1 MSIGEYGKLSIE
13 RKKMQ
18 AEGVMPEWFS
28 TGGWQLFKDRYLY
41 QADNPKQQYERI
53 AATLSKHTPDP
64 EEFKTIFFDLLW
76 KGWLSPSTPV
86 LSNTGTER
94 GLPVS
99 CAGNYTS
106 DNIYDIFDSRKEV
119 ALLTKHGFG
128 TASYL
133 GDLRGRGDTISVGG
147 KAAGLMPVIDLQ
159 SSDMEYVSQGGV
171 RRGSWAGYLDI
182 SHKDFFEV
190 DNKLATKPDG
200 LNIGYVWYDS
210 DTLKMK
216 TDDEDMT
223 KRWQSFLKT
232 KMITGK
238 GYLWFADKANRK
250 APQMYKDK
258 GLKVRTSQLC
268 VAPETLIYTDR
279 GHEVI
284 SELVGEKVNVWNGKE
299 FSEVEIVQTSK
310 ASELVTV
317 NTSDG
322 FSLDCTPHHKF
333 YIQEGGRRD
342 GAVIEVAA
350 SQLKSG
356 DKLIKVETPVIEG
369 VEVLDKPWQNGFFT
383 GDGCTVGSKSRV
395 YLYGEKQSLVN
406 NFTDVTSVYSQED
419 RTYFYVGG
427 LKDKFF
433 IPDATYTI
441 ESRVKWFEG
450 LLDSDGC
457 VARNGKSQ
465 TLQIASAEEG
475 FLESVQLMLQ
485 TLGVQAKVVSAVEG
499 GSRSLPAN
507 DGSGERKLFNCRKAV
522 RLLIGGMG
530 IVKLVELG
538 LSPKRLEITK
548 HIPNRDARGFV
559 RVSSVEYKGR
569 VDATYCFTE
578 PKRHM
583 GVFNGLLTGQ
593 CNEISLMC
601 DKDHT
606 FTCVLSSMN
615 LAKWDEWKDTDA
627 VYYATIFLDAV
638 CQEFLNKAK
647 NIKGLEK
654 AVAFTKKSRALGLG
668 VAGYHTYLIDSGI
681 PFNSFQAQHFNRT
694 MSKKLKDDSLKAS
707 QWLAGV
713 WGEPEWCKGY
723 GVANTH
729 RLAIAPTKSTALIM
743 GGVSEGINPVVA
755 YVFTQR
761 SAGGE
766 ISRVDPSLLKV
777 MKAKGVYNK
786 KNIEEIA
793 DAMGSVQGVSWLS
806 DEEKEVFKTAFEI
819 DQYAILKQAED
830 RGKNL
835 CQWQSLNLFFSAKED
850 EGHISK
856 VHQYAV
862 ESEDILGLYYV
873 YSMADVQASNDKD
886 ECVACQ

>member
-1 MSIGEYGKLSIE
+1 MSIGEYGKLSVD

-216 TDDEDMT
+216 TGDEDMT

-258 GLKVRTSQLC
+258 GLKVRTSQL
-268 VAPETLIYTDR
+268 
-279 GHEVI
+279 
-284 SELVGEKVNVWNGKE
+284 
-299 FSEVEIVQTSK
+299 
-310 ASELVTV
+310 
-317 NTSDG
+317 
-322 FSLDCTPHHKF
+322 
-333 YIQEGGRRD
+333 
-342 GAVIEVAA
+342 
-350 SQLKSG
+350 
-356 DKLIKVETPVIEG
+356 
-369 VEVLDKPWQNGFFT
+369 
-383 GDGCTVGSKSRV
+383 
-395 YLYGEKQSLVN
+395 
-406 NFTDVTSVYSQED
+406 
-419 RTYFYVGG
+419 
-427 LKDKFF
+427 
-433 IPDATYTI
+433 
-441 ESRVKWFEG
+441 
-450 LLDSDGC
+450 
-457 VARNGKSQ
+457 
-465 TLQIASAEEG
+465 
-475 FLESVQLMLQ
+475 
-485 TLGVQAKVVSAVEG
+485 
-499 GSRSLPAN
+499 
-507 DGSGERKLFNCRKAV
+507 
-522 RLLIGGMG
+522 
-530 IVKLVELG
+530 
-538 LSPKRLEITK
+538 
-548 HIPNRDARGFV
+548 
-559 RVSSVEYKGR
+559 
-569 VDATYCFTE
+569 
-578 PKRHM
+578 
-583 GVFNGLLTGQ
+583 

-806 DEEKEVFKTAFEI
+806 EEEKEVFKTAFEI

>member
-1 MSIGEYGKLSIE
+1 MSIGEYGKLSVE

-216 TDDEDMT
+216 TGDEDMT

-258 GLKVRTSQLC
+258 GLKVRTSQL
-268 VAPETLIYTDR
+268 
-279 GHEVI
+279 
-284 SELVGEKVNVWNGKE
+284 
-299 FSEVEIVQTSK
+299 
-310 ASELVTV
+310 
-317 NTSDG
+317 
-322 FSLDCTPHHKF
+322 
-333 YIQEGGRRD
+333 
-342 GAVIEVAA
+342 
-350 SQLKSG
+350 
-356 DKLIKVETPVIEG
+356 
-369 VEVLDKPWQNGFFT
+369 
-383 GDGCTVGSKSRV
+383 
-395 YLYGEKQSLVN
+395 
-406 NFTDVTSVYSQED
+406 
-419 RTYFYVGG
+419 
-427 LKDKFF
+427 
-433 IPDATYTI
+433 
-441 ESRVKWFEG
+441 
-450 LLDSDGC
+450 
-457 VARNGKSQ
+457 
-465 TLQIASAEEG
+465 
-475 FLESVQLMLQ
+475 
-485 TLGVQAKVVSAVEG
+485 
-499 GSRSLPAN
+499 
-507 DGSGERKLFNCRKAV
+507 
-522 RLLIGGMG
+522 
-530 IVKLVELG
+530 
-538 LSPKRLEITK
+538 
-548 HIPNRDARGFV
+548 
-559 RVSSVEYKGR
+559 
-569 VDATYCFTE
+569 
-578 PKRHM
+578 
-583 GVFNGLLTGQ
+583 

-654 AVAFTKKSRALGLG
+654 AIAFTKKSRALGLG

-694 MSKKLKDDSLKAS
+694 MSKKLKDDSLRAS

-806 DEEKEVFKTAFEI
+806 EEEKEVFKTAFEI

>member
-1 MSIGEYGKLSIE
+1 MSIGEYGKLSVE

-216 TDDEDMT
+216 TGDEDMT

-258 GLKVRTSQLC
+258 GLKVRTSQL
-268 VAPETLIYTDR
+268 
-279 GHEVI
+279 
-284 SELVGEKVNVWNGKE
+284 
-299 FSEVEIVQTSK
+299 
-310 ASELVTV
+310 
-317 NTSDG
+317 
-322 FSLDCTPHHKF
+322 
-333 YIQEGGRRD
+333 
-342 GAVIEVAA
+342 
-350 SQLKSG
+350 
-356 DKLIKVETPVIEG
+356 
-369 VEVLDKPWQNGFFT
+369 
-383 GDGCTVGSKSRV
+383 
-395 YLYGEKQSLVN
+395 
-406 NFTDVTSVYSQED
+406 
-419 RTYFYVGG
+419 
-427 LKDKFF
+427 
-433 IPDATYTI
+433 
-441 ESRVKWFEG
+441 
-450 LLDSDGC
+450 
-457 VARNGKSQ
+457 
-465 TLQIASAEEG
+465 
-475 FLESVQLMLQ
+475 
-485 TLGVQAKVVSAVEG
+485 
-499 GSRSLPAN
+499 
-507 DGSGERKLFNCRKAV
+507 
-522 RLLIGGMG
+522 
-530 IVKLVELG
+530 
-538 LSPKRLEITK
+538 
-548 HIPNRDARGFV
+548 
-559 RVSSVEYKGR
+559 
-569 VDATYCFTE
+569 
-578 PKRHM
+578 
-583 GVFNGLLTGQ
+583 

-654 AVAFTKKSRALGLG
+654 AIAFTKKSRALGLG

-694 MSKKLKDDSLKAS
+694 ISKKLKDDSLRAS

-806 DEEKEVFKTAFEI
+806 EEEKEVFKTAFEI

-850 EGHISK
+850 ECHISK

>member
-28 TGGWQLFKDRYLY
+28 TGGCQLFKDRYLY

-216 TDDEDMT
+216 TGDEDMT

-258 GLKVRTSQLC
+258 GLKVRTSQL
-268 VAPETLIYTDR
+268 
-279 GHEVI
+279 
-284 SELVGEKVNVWNGKE
+284 
-299 FSEVEIVQTSK
+299 
-310 ASELVTV
+310 
-317 NTSDG
+317 
-322 FSLDCTPHHKF
+322 
-333 YIQEGGRRD
+333 
-342 GAVIEVAA
+342 
-350 SQLKSG
+350 
-356 DKLIKVETPVIEG
+356 
-369 VEVLDKPWQNGFFT
+369 
-383 GDGCTVGSKSRV
+383 
-395 YLYGEKQSLVN
+395 
-406 NFTDVTSVYSQED
+406 
-419 RTYFYVGG
+419 
-427 LKDKFF
+427 
-433 IPDATYTI
+433 
-441 ESRVKWFEG
+441 
-450 LLDSDGC
+450 
-457 VARNGKSQ
+457 
-465 TLQIASAEEG
+465 
-475 FLESVQLMLQ
+475 
-485 TLGVQAKVVSAVEG
+485 
-499 GSRSLPAN
+499 
-507 DGSGERKLFNCRKAV
+507 
-522 RLLIGGMG
+522 
-530 IVKLVELG
+530 
-538 LSPKRLEITK
+538 
-548 HIPNRDARGFV
+548 
-559 RVSSVEYKGR
+559 
-569 VDATYCFTE
+569 
-578 PKRHM
+578 
-583 GVFNGLLTGQ
+583 

-862 ESEDILGLYYV
+862 ESEEILGLYYV

>member
-1 MSIGEYGKLSIE
+1 MSIGEYGKLSVE

-216 TDDEDMT
+216 TGDEDMT

-258 GLKVRTSQLC
+258 GLKVRTSQL
-268 VAPETLIYTDR
+268 
-279 GHEVI
+279 
-284 SELVGEKVNVWNGKE
+284 
-299 FSEVEIVQTSK
+299 
-310 ASELVTV
+310 
-317 NTSDG
+317 
-322 FSLDCTPHHKF
+322 
-333 YIQEGGRRD
+333 
-342 GAVIEVAA
+342 
-350 SQLKSG
+350 
-356 DKLIKVETPVIEG
+356 
-369 VEVLDKPWQNGFFT
+369 
-383 GDGCTVGSKSRV
+383 
-395 YLYGEKQSLVN
+395 
-406 NFTDVTSVYSQED
+406 
-419 RTYFYVGG
+419 
-427 LKDKFF
+427 
-433 IPDATYTI
+433 
-441 ESRVKWFEG
+441 
-450 LLDSDGC
+450 
-457 VARNGKSQ
+457 
-465 TLQIASAEEG
+465 
-475 FLESVQLMLQ
+475 
-485 TLGVQAKVVSAVEG
+485 
-499 GSRSLPAN
+499 
-507 DGSGERKLFNCRKAV
+507 
-522 RLLIGGMG
+522 
-530 IVKLVELG
+530 
-538 LSPKRLEITK
+538 
-548 HIPNRDARGFV
+548 
-559 RVSSVEYKGR
+559 
-569 VDATYCFTE
+569 
-578 PKRHM
+578 
-583 GVFNGLLTGQ
+583 

-654 AVAFTKKSRALGLG
+654 AIAFTKKSRALGLG

-694 MSKKLKDDSLKAS
+694 MSKKLKDDSLRAS

-766 ISRVDPSLLKV
+766 ISRVDPILLKV

-806 DEEKEVFKTAFEI
+806 EEEKEVFKTAFEI

>member
-1 MSIGEYGKLSIE
+1 MSIGEYGKLSVE

-216 TDDEDMT
+216 TGDEDMT

-258 GLKVRTSQLC
+258 GLKVRTSQL
-268 VAPETLIYTDR
+268 
-279 GHEVI
+279 
-284 SELVGEKVNVWNGKE
+284 
-299 FSEVEIVQTSK
+299 
-310 ASELVTV
+310 
-317 NTSDG
+317 
-322 FSLDCTPHHKF
+322 
-333 YIQEGGRRD
+333 
-342 GAVIEVAA
+342 
-350 SQLKSG
+350 
-356 DKLIKVETPVIEG
+356 
-369 VEVLDKPWQNGFFT
+369 
-383 GDGCTVGSKSRV
+383 
-395 YLYGEKQSLVN
+395 
-406 NFTDVTSVYSQED
+406 
-419 RTYFYVGG
+419 
-427 LKDKFF
+427 
-433 IPDATYTI
+433 
-441 ESRVKWFEG
+441 
-450 LLDSDGC
+450 
-457 VARNGKSQ
+457 
-465 TLQIASAEEG
+465 
-475 FLESVQLMLQ
+475 
-485 TLGVQAKVVSAVEG
+485 
-499 GSRSLPAN
+499 
-507 DGSGERKLFNCRKAV
+507 
-522 RLLIGGMG
+522 
-530 IVKLVELG
+530 
-538 LSPKRLEITK
+538 
-548 HIPNRDARGFV
+548 
-559 RVSSVEYKGR
+559 
-569 VDATYCFTE
+569 
-578 PKRHM
+578 
-583 GVFNGLLTGQ
+583 

-806 DEEKEVFKTAFEI
+806 EEEKEVFKTAFEI

>member
-1 MSIGEYGKLSIE
+1 MSIGEYGKLSVE

-216 TDDEDMT
+216 TGDEDMT

-258 GLKVRTSQLC
+258 GLKVRTSQL
-268 VAPETLIYTDR
+268 
-279 GHEVI
+279 
-284 SELVGEKVNVWNGKE
+284 
-299 FSEVEIVQTSK
+299 
-310 ASELVTV
+310 
-317 NTSDG
+317 
-322 FSLDCTPHHKF
+322 
-333 YIQEGGRRD
+333 
-342 GAVIEVAA
+342 
-350 SQLKSG
+350 
-356 DKLIKVETPVIEG
+356 
-369 VEVLDKPWQNGFFT
+369 
-383 GDGCTVGSKSRV
+383 
-395 YLYGEKQSLVN
+395 
-406 NFTDVTSVYSQED
+406 
-419 RTYFYVGG
+419 
-427 LKDKFF
+427 
-433 IPDATYTI
+433 
-441 ESRVKWFEG
+441 
-450 LLDSDGC
+450 
-457 VARNGKSQ
+457 
-465 TLQIASAEEG
+465 
-475 FLESVQLMLQ
+475 
-485 TLGVQAKVVSAVEG
+485 
-499 GSRSLPAN
+499 
-507 DGSGERKLFNCRKAV
+507 
-522 RLLIGGMG
+522 
-530 IVKLVELG
+530 
-538 LSPKRLEITK
+538 
-548 HIPNRDARGFV
+548 
-559 RVSSVEYKGR
+559 
-569 VDATYCFTE
+569 
-578 PKRHM
+578 
-583 GVFNGLLTGQ
+583 

-654 AVAFTKKSRALGLG
+654 AIAFTKKSRALGLG

-806 DEEKEVFKTAFEI
+806 EEEKEVFKTAFEI

>member
-1 MSIGEYGKLSIE
+1 MSIGEYGKLSVE

-216 TDDEDMT
+216 TGDEDMT

-250 APQMYKDK
+250 SPQMYKDK

-268 VAPETLIYTDR
+268 
-279 GHEVI
+279 
-284 SELVGEKVNVWNGKE
+284 S
-299 FSEVEIVQTSK
+299 
-310 ASELVTV
+310 
-317 NTSDG
+317 
-322 FSLDCTPHHKF
+322 
-333 YIQEGGRRD
+333 
-342 GAVIEVAA
+342 
-350 SQLKSG
+350 
-356 DKLIKVETPVIEG
+356 
-369 VEVLDKPWQNGFFT
+369 
-383 GDGCTVGSKSRV
+383 
-395 YLYGEKQSLVN
+395 
-406 NFTDVTSVYSQED
+406 
-419 RTYFYVGG
+419 
-427 LKDKFF
+427 
-433 IPDATYTI
+433 
-441 ESRVKWFEG
+441 
-450 LLDSDGC
+450 
-457 VARNGKSQ
+457 
-465 TLQIASAEEG
+465 
-475 FLESVQLMLQ
+475 
-485 TLGVQAKVVSAVEG
+485 
-499 GSRSLPAN
+499 
-507 DGSGERKLFNCRKAV
+507 
-522 RLLIGGMG
+522 
-530 IVKLVELG
+530 
-538 LSPKRLEITK
+538 
-548 HIPNRDARGFV
+548 
-559 RVSSVEYKGR
+559 
-569 VDATYCFTE
+569 
-578 PKRHM
+578 
-583 GVFNGLLTGQ
+583 
-593 CNEISLMC
+593 EISLMC

-654 AVAFTKKSRALGLG
+654 AIAFTKKSRALGLG

-806 DEEKEVFKTAFEI
+806 EEEKEVFKTAFEI

>member
-1 MSIGEYGKLSIE
+1 MSIGEYGKLSVE

-216 TDDEDMT
+216 TGDEDMT

-258 GLKVRTSQLC
+258 GLKVRTSQL
-268 VAPETLIYTDR
+268 
-279 GHEVI
+279 
-284 SELVGEKVNVWNGKE
+284 
-299 FSEVEIVQTSK
+299 
-310 ASELVTV
+310 
-317 NTSDG
+317 
-322 FSLDCTPHHKF
+322 
-333 YIQEGGRRD
+333 
-342 GAVIEVAA
+342 
-350 SQLKSG
+350 
-356 DKLIKVETPVIEG
+356 
-369 VEVLDKPWQNGFFT
+369 
-383 GDGCTVGSKSRV
+383 
-395 YLYGEKQSLVN
+395 
-406 NFTDVTSVYSQED
+406 
-419 RTYFYVGG
+419 
-427 LKDKFF
+427 
-433 IPDATYTI
+433 
-441 ESRVKWFEG
+441 
-450 LLDSDGC
+450 
-457 VARNGKSQ
+457 
-465 TLQIASAEEG
+465 
-475 FLESVQLMLQ
+475 
-485 TLGVQAKVVSAVEG
+485 
-499 GSRSLPAN
+499 
-507 DGSGERKLFNCRKAV
+507 
-522 RLLIGGMG
+522 
-530 IVKLVELG
+530 
-538 LSPKRLEITK
+538 
-548 HIPNRDARGFV
+548 
-559 RVSSVEYKGR
+559 
-569 VDATYCFTE
+569 
-578 PKRHM
+578 
-583 GVFNGLLTGQ
+583 

-654 AVAFTKKSRALGLG
+654 AIAFTKKSRALGLG

-786 KNIEEIA
+786 KNIDEIA

>member
-1 MSIGEYGKLSIE
+1 MSIGEYGKLSVE

-216 TDDEDMT
+216 TGDEDMT

-258 GLKVRTSQLC
+258 GLKVRTSQL
-268 VAPETLIYTDR
+268 
-279 GHEVI
+279 
-284 SELVGEKVNVWNGKE
+284 
-299 FSEVEIVQTSK
+299 
-310 ASELVTV
+310 
-317 NTSDG
+317 
-322 FSLDCTPHHKF
+322 
-333 YIQEGGRRD
+333 
-342 GAVIEVAA
+342 
-350 SQLKSG
+350 
-356 DKLIKVETPVIEG
+356 
-369 VEVLDKPWQNGFFT
+369 
-383 GDGCTVGSKSRV
+383 
-395 YLYGEKQSLVN
+395 
-406 NFTDVTSVYSQED
+406 
-419 RTYFYVGG
+419 
-427 LKDKFF
+427 
-433 IPDATYTI
+433 
-441 ESRVKWFEG
+441 
-450 LLDSDGC
+450 
-457 VARNGKSQ
+457 
-465 TLQIASAEEG
+465 
-475 FLESVQLMLQ
+475 
-485 TLGVQAKVVSAVEG
+485 
-499 GSRSLPAN
+499 
-507 DGSGERKLFNCRKAV
+507 
-522 RLLIGGMG
+522 
-530 IVKLVELG
+530 
-538 LSPKRLEITK
+538 
-548 HIPNRDARGFV
+548 
-559 RVSSVEYKGR
+559 
-569 VDATYCFTE
+569 
-578 PKRHM
+578 
-583 GVFNGLLTGQ
+583 

>member
-1 MSIGEYGKLSIE
+1 MSIGEYGKLSVE

-216 TDDEDMT
+216 TGDEDMT

-258 GLKVRTSQLC
+258 GLKVRTSQL
-268 VAPETLIYTDR
+268 
-279 GHEVI
+279 
-284 SELVGEKVNVWNGKE
+284 
-299 FSEVEIVQTSK
+299 
-310 ASELVTV
+310 
-317 NTSDG
+317 
-322 FSLDCTPHHKF
+322 
-333 YIQEGGRRD
+333 
-342 GAVIEVAA
+342 
-350 SQLKSG
+350 
-356 DKLIKVETPVIEG
+356 
-369 VEVLDKPWQNGFFT
+369 
-383 GDGCTVGSKSRV
+383 
-395 YLYGEKQSLVN
+395 
-406 NFTDVTSVYSQED
+406 
-419 RTYFYVGG
+419 
-427 LKDKFF
+427 
-433 IPDATYTI
+433 
-441 ESRVKWFEG
+441 
-450 LLDSDGC
+450 
-457 VARNGKSQ
+457 
-465 TLQIASAEEG
+465 
-475 FLESVQLMLQ
+475 
-485 TLGVQAKVVSAVEG
+485 
-499 GSRSLPAN
+499 
-507 DGSGERKLFNCRKAV
+507 
-522 RLLIGGMG
+522 
-530 IVKLVELG
+530 
-538 LSPKRLEITK
+538 
-548 HIPNRDARGFV
+548 
-559 RVSSVEYKGR
+559 
-569 VDATYCFTE
+569 
-578 PKRHM
+578 
-583 GVFNGLLTGQ
+583 

-654 AVAFTKKSRALGLG
+654 AIAFTKKSRALGLG

-694 MSKKLKDDSLKAS
+694 MSKKLKDDSLRAS

>member
-1 MSIGEYGKLSIE
+1 
-13 RKKMQ
+13 
-18 AEGVMPEWFS
+18 
-28 TGGWQLFKDRYLY
+28 
-41 QADNPKQQYERI
+41 
-53 AATLSKHTPDP
+53 
-64 EEFKTIFFDLLW
+64 
-76 KGWLSPSTPV
+76 
-86 LSNTGTER
+86 
-94 GLPVS
+94 
-99 CAGNYTS
+99 
-106 DNIYDIFDSRKEV
+106 
-119 ALLTKHGFG
+119 
-128 TASYL
+128 
-133 GDLRGRGDTISVGG
+133 
-147 KAAGLMPVIDLQ
+147 
-159 SSDMEYVSQGGV
+159 
-171 RRGSWAGYLDI
+171 
-182 SHKDFFEV
+182 
-190 DNKLATKPDG
+190 
-200 LNIGYVWYDS
+200 
-210 DTLKMK
+210 
-216 TDDEDMT
+216 
-223 KRWQSFLKT
+223 
-232 KMITGK
+232 MITGK

-258 GLKVRTSQLC
+258 GLKVRTSQL
-268 VAPETLIYTDR
+268 
-279 GHEVI
+279 
-284 SELVGEKVNVWNGKE
+284 
-299 FSEVEIVQTSK
+299 
-310 ASELVTV
+310 
-317 NTSDG
+317 
-322 FSLDCTPHHKF
+322 
-333 YIQEGGRRD
+333 
-342 GAVIEVAA
+342 
-350 SQLKSG
+350 
-356 DKLIKVETPVIEG
+356 
-369 VEVLDKPWQNGFFT
+369 
-383 GDGCTVGSKSRV
+383 
-395 YLYGEKQSLVN
+395 
-406 NFTDVTSVYSQED
+406 
-419 RTYFYVGG
+419 
-427 LKDKFF
+427 
-433 IPDATYTI
+433 
-441 ESRVKWFEG
+441 
-450 LLDSDGC
+450 
-457 VARNGKSQ
+457 
-465 TLQIASAEEG
+465 
-475 FLESVQLMLQ
+475 
-485 TLGVQAKVVSAVEG
+485 
-499 GSRSLPAN
+499 
-507 DGSGERKLFNCRKAV
+507 
-522 RLLIGGMG
+522 
-530 IVKLVELG
+530 
-538 LSPKRLEITK
+538 
-548 HIPNRDARGFV
+548 
-559 RVSSVEYKGR
+559 
-569 VDATYCFTE
+569 
-578 PKRHM
+578 
-583 GVFNGLLTGQ
+583 

-654 AVAFTKKSRALGLG
+654 AIAFTKKSRALGLG